1 MKKIKNLW
9 ANPKSRIA
17 RSVVKIAFVASP
29 LVAAFGCGED
39 KDCSYDLE
47 NYNTC
52 KATATADSTTFVN
65 YKEDPPQQFLDIV
78 DAYMRLEGQTYEQAW
93 ESALNTALTNPNYSA
108 EVKAWAEQYNVYLN
122 AFNTSVENRQGAYKS
137 WHECEE
143 QK

>member
-29 LVAAFGCGED
+29 LVAAFGCD
-39 KDCSYDLE
+39 KPADCNYDL
-47 NYNTC
+47 NQYNTYKD
-52 KATATADSTTFVN
+52 KAASDSTTFVN
-65 YKEDPPQQFLDIV
+65 YKEEPPQQFLDIV
-78 DAYMRLEGQTYEQAW
+78 DAYIRIEHQPYEQAW
-93 ESALNTALTNPNYSA
+93 ESALNAALTNPNASA
-108 EVKAWAEQYNVYLN
+108 EAKSWAEQYKVYLN

-137 WHECEE
+137 WQECEE